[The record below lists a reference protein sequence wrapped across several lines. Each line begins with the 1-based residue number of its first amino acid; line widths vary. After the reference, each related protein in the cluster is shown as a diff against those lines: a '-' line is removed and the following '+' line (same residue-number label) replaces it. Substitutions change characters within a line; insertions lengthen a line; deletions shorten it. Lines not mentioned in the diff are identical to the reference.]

1 MKFYSVLGKL
11 LSRCFTAVVI
21 GYDTIEKIFLSKNEA
36 KNKK

>member
-11 LSRCFTAVVI
+11 LSECFVAIVF
-21 GYDTIEKIFLSKNEA
+21 GYETIEKIFLFKNEA